1 MDDDEMNSAV
11 NGEDPGDATERRTES
26 PSPSL
31 EIEGIVEG
39 EADTGQ
45 LEAQGGDLLNTDDE
59 VKLIPIIFKDNC
71 KNVLS

>member
-1 MDDDEMNSAV
+1 MNSAV
-11 NGEDPGDATERRTES
+11 NVEDATEKRTES

-45 LEAQGGDLLNTDDE
+45 LEAQGGDLSKTDDE
-59 VKLIPIIFKDNC
+59 VKLILIISKESFKIQLC
-71 KNVLS
+71 